1 MKGKLSLVGTK
12 MSSTFNR
19 LALKAKHYS
28 PEILVGVGILSAGFA
43 IVEACRA
50 TLKVDEILDK
60 TKEDVEKIHECED
73 TMDDEKYN
81 HEDAVE
87 DLTKTYVQTAVKIAK
102 LYLPAALLFTLSMT
116 SFLSSN
122 NVLKKR
128 NAALAAAYTAVDE
141 AFKKYRERAV
151 DRFGERVDKEL
162 RYGIK
167 AKEIEETTVDENGN
181 EVMTAKVVDV
191 AEDTPGEY
199 TYLFDELSSEWHR
212 DVNITAATL
221 RGYENIL
228 NARLEADGFLF
239 LNTVLKMLDIPLTE
253 AGQIIGW
260 VYKEGDPRYQD
271 YVSFGINWDDYKRSG
286 ESSTFIDLNC
296 HRIVAPI
303 FKDFDTERK
312 FKAEKRKWLK
322 HAV

>member
-167 AKEIEETTVDENGN
+167 AKEIEETTVDENGK
-181 EVMTAKVVDV
+181 EVIDKKVVDV
-191 AEDTPGEY
+191 VEDTPSGY
-199 TYLFDELSSEWHR
+199 SYLFDELSSEWHR
-212 DVNITAATL
+212 DVNITASVL
-221 RGYENIL
+221 SGFEKLL
-228 NARLEADGFLF
+228 NKRLEADGYLF
-239 LNTVLKMLDIPLTE
+239 LNTVLKMLDLPLTE

-260 VYKEGDPRYQD
+260 VYKEGDSRYQD
-271 YVSFGINWDDYKRSG
+271 YVSFGVNWDEYKRNGDPSVWI
-286 ESSTFIDLNC
+286 EPNC
-296 HRIVAPI
+296 HRLVASI
-303 FKDFDTERK
+303 FEDFDTERK
-312 FKAEKRKWLK
+312 FKVEKRKWIK
-322 HAV
+322 NAV